1 MGTPEL
7 TELYRIPT
15 SGARAI
21 APFELDGEFY
31 LAIPQLATD
40 VPGTPAHMNGGD
52 SDTDLLV
59 LRATGE
65 GYTEFQ
71 RLGVPGGEDA
81 EFFRIGDQ
89 AYLAAAGIRSGAGP
103 YNFHTRPE
111 VFRWAGDKFI
121 PFQAF
126 AGFAAK
132 QWKHIP
138 VGDRHFL
145 GLAQG
150 VAVPGTEADNLPS
163 RLYEWDGARFVPFQ
177 DIASRWAYNWHPFSV
192 GGEHFLAHA
201 DNVVPSLLYRW
212 DGDTFVEHQELAE
225 QHGRAFADFEVAG
238 EHYLLVARLQSDSAL
253 LRWDGDKFVPHQSLP
268 GPGAREWAVLRG
280 EHGLYVVRVNFVLGT
295 PDDPTPGLTSVIYR
309 WDGAGLR
316 TSAEFPTT
324 GGTDVAVFHDA
335 RGTLVGVTNSLS
347 ADVRFAA
354 DTVIY
359 RFTG

>member
-21 APFELDGEFY
+21 EPFELDGGSY

-81 EFFRIGDQ
+81 EFFRIGDE
-89 AYLAAAGIRSGAGP
+89 AFLAAAGIRSGAGP

-111 VFRWAGDKFI
+111 VFRWAGDKFV

-126 AGFAAK
+126 SGFAAK
-132 QWKHIP
+132 QWKHIQ

-150 VAVPGTEADNLPS
+150 VTVPGTEADNLPS

-177 DIASRWAYNWHPFSV
+177 DIASRWAYNWHPFTL

-201 DNVVPSLLYRW
+201 DNVVPSVLYRW
-212 DGDTFVEHQELAE
+212 DGGKFVEHQELAE
-225 QHGRAFADFEVAG
+225 QHGRAFADFEVDG

-253 LRWDGDKFVPHQSLP
+253 LGWDGGKFVPHQSLP

-295 PDDPTPGLTSVIYR
+295 PDHPTTRLISVVYR
-309 WDGAGLR
+309 WDGSALR

-335 RGTLVGVTNSLS
+335 GGTLVGITNSLS